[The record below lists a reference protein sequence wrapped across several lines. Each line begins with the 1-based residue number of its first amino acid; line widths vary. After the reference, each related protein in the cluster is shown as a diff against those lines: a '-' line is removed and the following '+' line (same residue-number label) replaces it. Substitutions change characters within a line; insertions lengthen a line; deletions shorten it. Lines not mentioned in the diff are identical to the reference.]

1 MVATSAGYRDARPV
15 QQGRP
20 SDPRW
25 YGARVPDRGGWR
37 PDLDAWPVRLVV
49 AFALAAA
56 NGVWLL
62 LDRNSPSFD
71 QASYLRLTVLY
82 NRAVADAGPDVLF
95 DTVRAMDAG
104 RGPLYTVALMPWL
117 RRGCGC
123 SPVTDSQSACRA
135 SPIRRSIAVRPPPA
149 VSESQKWWSTRS
161 ASSGSSVKPP
171 SASSVD
177 LRTT

>member
-1 MVATSAGYRDARPV
+1 MCTSTKAMKTTPLAAMSSFSTIVERAALAPVTRPVVCPGLGRVVATSAGYRDARPV

-25 YGARVPDRGGWR
+25 YGAGVPDRGGWR

-95 DTVRAMDAG
+95 DTVRAMDPG
-104 RGPLYTVALMPWL
+104 RGPW
-117 RRGCGC
+117 R
-123 SPVTDSQSACRA
+123 
-135 SPIRRSIAVRPPPA
+135 
-149 VSESQKWWSTRS
+149 
-161 ASSGSSVKPP
+161 
-171 SASSVD
+171 
-177 LRTT
+177 